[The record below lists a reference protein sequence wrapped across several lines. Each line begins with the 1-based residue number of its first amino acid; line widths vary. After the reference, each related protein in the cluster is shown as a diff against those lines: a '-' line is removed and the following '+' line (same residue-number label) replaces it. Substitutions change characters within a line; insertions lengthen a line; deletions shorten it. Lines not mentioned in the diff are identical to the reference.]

1 MPLRSTVL
9 HFNVYKYI
17 LLSYSHSLR
26 SATLY
31 LALILP
37 AIIRRLSRQ
46 NSGRELWPNREL
58 LSKVAHCAFPLRRH
72 SQHGY
77 NKVYLFSAYGI
88 KFLINDI

>member
-31 LALILP
+31 LAMILP
-37 AIIRRLSRQ
+37 AIIRRLADRRVTESW
-46 NSGRELWPNREL
+46 GRIVEL
-58 LSKVAHCAFPLRRH
+58 LSKVAHRAFPLRRY
-72 SQHGY
+72 SQRGY
-77 NKVYLFSAYGI
+77 NEVYLFI
-88 KFLINDI
+88 CCLRNQDLN

>member
-37 AIIRRLSRQ
+37 AIIRRRSRQ
-46 NSGRELWPNREL
+46 SSTRKLVRIVEL
-58 LSKVAHCAFPLRRH
+58 LSKVAHCAFPLRRY

-77 NKVYLFSAYGI
+77 NEVYLFAAYGI
-88 KFLINDI
+88 KILNNVR